1 MSKKKYI
8 FKQNQIINGNLT
20 VQFPYLKIDHNE
32 YYRVKNKVGKIY
44 LMQLSDFI
52 SSEMDKNIPGQLLQ
66 ESILRNTKHRNI
78 IKLLYADNI
87 KINKKMMRCLLY
99 NFISGETIED
109 KLKRKPNWEIFE
121 IIALIKEIAITIKY
135 LLDLESPI
143 LYRNISHYTI
153 LLDYKSNNIH
163 PIFIDFNKANY
174 LKDQKHYDIK
184 DEIKALMILFIN
196 IIKSDIS
203 IDQYYDIE
211 LNEIVKHAKNIKAPT
226 SDYQLL
232 KNLIIN
238 CLENISEKDNI
249 SKLINNLIKLVP
261 QMAIENSN
269 KNRVFSID
277 LNNESENKGFNQII
291 GMDNLKE
298 MLNVDVIRALR
309 EKELY
314 KKYGLSIPNGTLL
327 YGPPGCGKT
336 YIAEKLAEEMEFNFI
351 KLIPSDIASIYIH
364 GSQQI
369 ISQVFKEAEEN
380 SPTIIMIDEVDAFV
394 PKRNHDLNQS
404 HASEVNEF
412 LAQMTNCSEKNIFV
426 IMTTNC
432 PEKID
437 NAILRTGRVDKKIY
451 IPPPDFKARAGMFE
465 YYLKNRPISSDIDYD
480 LLSKLTED
488 YVSSDIKFIVDESA
502 RIALRNKS
510 KIDKKTL
517 EEVIKNVFPSIS
529 IDEVEKYK
537 EFQITEKQ
545 DKTIGFKGSNH
556 EK

>member
-8 FKQNQIINGNLT
+8 FKQNQIINDNLT

-211 LNEIVKHAKNIKAPT
+211 LNEIVKDAKNIKAPT

-232 KNLIIN
+232 KSLIIN

-336 YIAEKLAEEMEFNFI
+336 YIAEKLAEEIEFNFI

-394 PKRNHDLNQS
+394 PKRNHELNQS

-510 KIDKKTL
+510 KIDKKIL
-517 EEVIKNVFPSIS
+517 EEVINNVFPSVNK
-529 IDEVEKYK
+529 DEVEKYK

-556 EK
+556 EE